1 MKLER
6 IKIMLQNMLASFK
19 QVSTDKGL
27 ITWDGDNELPEVGQA
42 VYGLDEEGNE
52 VALENGE
59 YTLEDGTIIV
69 VEDGK
74 VTEIRTASG
83 DETAEETPEETPED
97 TPEDSGN
104 SGNSEPA
111 PNNGGANDGGDDL
124 GDLSADEP
132 ESDEERIANLE
143 AEIARL
149 ERENGELRE
158 RIKELEA
165 KPAAEPAEEEF
176 KRVNKVEK
184 TGNRKLDNLIRIVNA

>member
-6 IKIMLQNMLASFK
+6 IKLMLQSMLASFK

-27 ITWDGDNELPEVGQA
+27 ITWDGDNELPEVGQN

-74 VTEIRTASG
+74 VTEIRTASD

-97 TPEDSGN
+97 NGN
-104 SGNSEPA
+104 GADEAA
-111 PNNGGANDGGDDL
+111 PSNGGAHDEDGDNL

>member
-6 IKIMLQNMLASFK
+6 IKLMLQSMLASFK

-27 ITWDGDNELPEVGQA
+27 ITWDGDNELPEVGQN

-52 VALENGE
+52 VSLEDGS
-59 YTLEDGTIIV
+59 YTLEDGTVIV

-74 VTEIRTASG
+74 VKEVTKGNNE
-83 DETAEETPEETPED
+83 EVETPEEIPEN

-104 SGNSEPA
+104 GADEAA
-111 PNNGGANDGGDDL
+111 PSNGGAHDEDDNL

-176 KRVNKVEK
+176 KRVNKIEK
-184 TGNRKLDNLIRIVNA
+184 TGNKKLDNLARILNA